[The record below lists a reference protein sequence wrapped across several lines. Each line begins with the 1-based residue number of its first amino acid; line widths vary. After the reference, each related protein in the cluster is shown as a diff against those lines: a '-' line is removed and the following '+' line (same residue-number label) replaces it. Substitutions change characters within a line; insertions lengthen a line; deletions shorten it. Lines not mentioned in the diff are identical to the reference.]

1 MLLLTRPALLALVVA
16 SLACAPASTPS
27 PVSAETGPFLLVLG
41 IAQDGGYPQAG
52 CEKECCRP
60 AWEEPSRRRDVASVA
75 VVDPGEGR
83 GWMVDAT
90 PDFRGQL
97 RALTRAGS
105 PEGGIEL
112 EGILLTHAHAGHYT
126 GLLHLGREV
135 MGAGRVPVWAMPR
148 LRAFLE
154 GSGPWSQLVELGNIE
169 LRPLEKGRAVELT
182 AGVAATPFLVPHR
195 DEYSET
201 IGLWIEGPRRRVLY
215 IPDIDKWERWDL
227 PLEESLAEADVALLD
242 GTFFDEGELPGR
254 DMSEIPHPFIVETME
269 RLSSLPRSE
278 REKVRF
284 THLNHTNPALASG
297 SAARETLESA
307 GFRVARQ
314 GERIPL

>member
-1 MLLLTRPALLALVVA
+1 
-16 SLACAPASTPS
+16 
-27 PVSAETGPFLLVLG
+27 
-41 IAQDGGYPQAG
+41 
-52 CEKECCRP
+52 
-60 AWEEPSRRRDVASVA
+60 
-75 VVDPGEGR
+75 
-83 GWMVDAT
+83 MVDTT

-97 RALTRAGS
+97 RALTRAG
-105 PEGGIEL
+105 PAEGRIEL

-126 GLLHLGREV
+126 GLIHLGREV
-135 MGAGRVPVWAMPR
+135 MGARRVPVWAMPR

-169 LRPLEKGRAVELT
+169 LRSLEQGRAVQLT

-227 PLEESLAEADVALLD
+227 PLEESLADADVALLD

-269 RLSSLPRSE
+269 RLSSLPRE
-278 REKVRF
+278 QREKVRF
-284 THLNHTNPALASG
+284 THLNHTNPALAPG
-297 SAARETLESA
+297 SAAREALESA